1 MITRRSLLGG
11 LAAAAVCV
19 PLVATATNAQPRRKP
34 RPGRPRA
41 PFALTVKNSSG
52 VAGDAWMYV
61 VGTNLGSGAQCHL
74 TADGQ
79 LVPVA
84 ESDNGQDGYTDY
96 SIQLGGDGTTVQLP
110 EGISGRIFVAIGE
123 KLKFKVNPGNALA
136 YPAGWVESDPNYPIL
151 HDCAE
156 FTNDAAGMHCNVTM
170 VDMLSIP
177 MQIDLT
183 GAQQQTTGRLV
194 DGGRAA
200 IFSALSG
207 QAGFG
212 DLVMDDLRVIA
223 PGHGLDAGRFATD
236 YFAGHIDEVWEHY
249 RSNTVTIKAG
259 DKTFTGQVQG
269 EAFVFDNGAKAVNK
283 PTTRD
288 ALFCDG
294 ALQAPN
300 DGINGPIA
308 AALGAGFNRTVLTT
322 SGEQP
327 VADAAAYYQGDVTNH
342 YSRIMHEHTVDGK
355 AYGFAFDDV
364 CEHASYIEDP
374 APTAMTLT
382 MTPF

>member
-1 MITRRSLLGG
+1 MITRRSFLGG
-11 LAAAAVCV
+11 LAAASVAA
-19 PLVATATNAQPRRKP
+19 PLAATATAQPRRLP

-41 PFALTVKNSSG
+41 AFPLTVVNSSG

-61 VGTNLGSGAQCHL
+61 VGTNLGTGEQCRL
-74 TADGQ
+74 SADGQ
-79 LVPVA
+79 LVPVS

-110 EGISGRIFVAIGE
+110 EGMSGRIFVSIGE
-123 KLKFKVNPGNALA
+123 KLKFKVNPGNQLA
-136 YPAGWVESDPNYPIL
+136 YPAGWVEADPNYPIL

-170 VDMLSIP
+170 VDMLAIP

-200 IFSALSG
+200 IFSAVGG

-212 DLVMDDLRVIA
+212 DLVMEDLRVIA
-223 PGHGLDAGRFATD
+223 PGHGLDAGRFAAD
-236 YFAGHIDEVWEHY
+236 YFAGQIDEVWEHY
-249 RSNTVTIKAG
+249 RGTTMTIKAG

-269 EAFVFDNGAKAVNK
+269 DQFVFDNGANAVNK

-294 ALQAPN
+294 ALHAPN

-308 AALGAGFNRTVLTT
+308 AALGAGFNRSVLTAAA
-322 SGEQP
+322 EQP
-327 VADAAAYYQGDVTNH
+327 VADAATYYQGDVTNH
-342 YSRIMHEHTVDGK
+342 YSRIMHENTVDGK